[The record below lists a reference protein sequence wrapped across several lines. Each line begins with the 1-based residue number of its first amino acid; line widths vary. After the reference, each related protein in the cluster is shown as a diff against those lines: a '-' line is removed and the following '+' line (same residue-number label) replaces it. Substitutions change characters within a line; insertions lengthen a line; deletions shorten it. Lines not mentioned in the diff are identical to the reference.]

1 MHLIGK
7 TSRKRGG
14 IMSLTNED
22 LLAISQLMDTKLK
35 PLEDRSKNM
44 ELLLE
49 NDVIPRLNN
58 IESCYTSTYRRYAN
72 GIDQMEAVQTDLG
85 IIKQIIS
92 EHSRKLQMIS

>member
-1 MHLIGK
+1 
-7 TSRKRGG
+7 
-14 IMSLTNED
+14 MSLTNED

-92 EHSRKLQMIS
+92 EHSRKLRMIS

>member
-1 MHLIGK
+1 
-7 TSRKRGG
+7 
-14 IMSLTNED
+14 MSLTNED

>member
-1 MHLIGK
+1 
-7 TSRKRGG
+7 
-14 IMSLTNED
+14 MSLTNED

-58 IESCYTSTYRRYAN
+58 IESYYTSTYRRYAN

>member
-1 MHLIGK
+1 
-7 TSRKRGG
+7 
-14 IMSLTNED
+14 MSLTNED

-58 IESCYTSTYRRYAN
+58 IESCYTSTYRRYVN